1 MEIIKVRNADY
12 ARYEELLLERDGLR
26 KEAYITHGM
35 YVKEF
40 GELILGVFEKQ
51 IACIRKKKQIAYYQK
66 AINRGEA
73 INQIEID
80 ALLAK
85 EMADYQRQLDEKIAE
100 NDAAKSMTEISELD
114 VLKIRKIYRKIAK
127 QLHPDIN
134 PMTGKMP
141 ELMELWNA
149 VQTAYRC
156 NSLEDMEQLELL
168 TASAL
173 KRLGLGELEIEVP
186 DIGQKIHDVEE
197 EISRIRST
205 DPYQYKFLL
214 VDADAVAEKKKDLE
228 EQKQGWTKYEQ
239 ELDDIMESLLKS
251 GVKIIWAMK

>member
-12 ARYEELLLERDGLR
+12 ARYEELLLKRDSLR
-26 KEAYITHGM
+26 KEAYIAHGM

-40 GELILGVFEKQ
+40 GDLILEVFEKQ
-51 IACIRKKKQIAYYQK
+51 VACIRKKKQIAYYQR

-73 INQIEID
+73 INQMEID

-114 VLKIRKIYRKIAK
+114 VLKIRKIYRRIAK

-134 PMTGKMP
+134 PMTGKTP
-141 ELMELWNA
+141 KLMELWNA

-168 TASAL
+168 TSSAL
-173 KRLGLGELEIEVP
+173 KRLGMGEMEIEVP
-186 DIGQKIHDVEE
+186 DISQKIHDVEE
-197 EISRIRST
+197 EISRILST

-214 VDADAVAEKKKDLE
+214 EDADAVKEKKKDLE
-228 EQKQGWTKYEQ
+228 EQKRSWTQYEQ
-239 ELDDIMESLLKS
+239 ELDDITESLLKS